1 MLLDLLSEE
10 NEFSFAGVDSG
21 VYDFS
26 ASDLVFKFGDGW
38 PDGSIIS
45 DFCCDESGVLSIE
58 SFEGVLIGV
67 FGGFGGG

>member
-1 MLLDLLSEE
+1 MLLDLLSEK
-10 NEFSFAGVDSG
+10 NEFSLAGVDSS

-26 ASDLVFKFGDGW
+26 ASDLVFKLGDGW
-38 PDGSIIS
+38 SDGSIIS